1 MSYLNVEGRLSIAS
15 LFRQM
20 VQHNPPIQVLNMESF
35 SLNRDY
41 NENIGELIL
50 EALLTSNIDSI
61 INLNLRNN
69 NSWFKHPSNVDLLA
83 EVITK
88 QSGIKHINLA
98 CNNFSSD
105 ATQKILTRIADHPST
120 PSKLSTLD
128 LEISAN
134 FDLNETVK

>member
-88 QSGIKHINLA
+88 QSGIKHINLSF
-98 CNNFSSD
+98 NSFSSN
-105 ATQKILTRIADHPST
+105 ATQKMLTRIADYPST
-120 PSKLSTLD
+120 TSKL
-128 LEISAN
+128 
-134 FDLNETVK
+134 